1 MWRDPDLTSVRLRPA
16 DRLLLEGT
24 AEGLQALAQ
33 SGDLVAI
40 TEPSARGYRRR
51 HAPWVVASLAAVV
64 GLSAVGVAGI
74 QVLSMIAVA
83 LLLALRCID
92 NDEAWGSIDASILV
106 MIFSML
112 MIGAGLEATGALDL
126 MLGLTLPLLEGRP
139 AWVLL
144 LAIYALT
151 SALTEAITNDAVA
164 VVLTPLVIGLAFELG
179 VDPRPFVVAVMF
191 GASASFATPVGYQTN
206 TLVYGAGDYRFT
218 DFLKI
223 GVPMNVIVGI
233 AVVLAIPVFFPIG

>member
-1 MWRDPDLTSVRLRPA
+1 
-16 DRLLLEGT
+16 
-24 AEGLQALAQ
+24 
-33 SGDLVAI
+33 
-40 TEPSARGYRRR
+40 
-51 HAPWVVASLAAVV
+51 
-64 GLSAVGVAGI
+64 
-74 QVLSMIAVA
+74 
-83 LLLALRCID
+83 
-92 NDEAWGSIDASILV
+92 

-112 MIGAGLEATGALDL
+112 MIVAGLEATGALDL

-151 SALTEAITNDAVA
+151 SALTRGDHQQRRRRRAHAAGHRPRVRARRRSAAVRRGGD
-164 VVLTPLVIGLAFELG
+164 V
-179 VDPRPFVVAVMF
+179 RQR
-191 GASASFATPVGYQTN
+191 SASFATPVGYQTN